1 ENSTT
6 NVTSSPTQSLDSKI
20 NRRWGTNDR
29 TVGDSS
35 SLTSNNTGPYV
46 RRRSGAGV
54 NESTSAAPST
64 LVSVTTSLPSV
75 TSTPTTNVTVT
86 STAPTNTLDD
96 STGGKRRSNV
106 PPSRDEEAEAQ
117 RKHRSAQA
125 RRERRSTQS
134 VTVEDIKAAEQQIK
148 SQPIMSEISSASSSS
163 GTIPQPITNII
174 ESTSNVPLSNNKI
187 GAPSTPSLIAEH
199 DIETERLQRVIEEK
213 KEKARRAS
221 GGNED
226 IVETTVDAS
235 SSSAGSRRVRSRF
248 TSADTDNIVPS
259 ITAND
264 SLNLGV
270 STSLD
275 SQQQQPRRRT
285 NRVHNQRKNTGRII
299 WNDETKEV
307 EIRDDSNDLVPKTS
321 YQQTSIEESHR
332 SDDQKLQDNAQQS
345 TSNTT
350 TLGSRGLI
358 SRFENIPSLS
368 SSSSSITKE
377 SLTNLSP
384 TSPSSS
390 SSTSRT
396 NRSQS
401 QDPTRKSLPTATSLP
416 ATTITTTTTTTNPNT
431 VVNGMA
437 SSTPF
442 ALKKDSKENTALS
455 TGISTTSSDALA
467 IKRLYEDAKR
477 KADELTQKV
486 DRLERDIAER
496 DQMIEKLKT
505 SQYIE
510 SSLDKREKRAYERK
524 ISELEEELKK
534 MDSIKADN
542 TRLKEENA
550 ALIRVIS
557 KLSK

>member
-1 ENSTT
+1 
-6 NVTSSPTQSLDSKI
+6 
-20 NRRWGTNDR
+20 
-29 TVGDSS
+29 
-35 SLTSNNTGPYV
+35 
-46 RRRSGAGV
+46 
-54 NESTSAAPST
+54 
-64 LVSVTTSLPSV
+64 
-75 TSTPTTNVTVT
+75 
-86 STAPTNTLDD
+86 
-96 STGGKRRSNV
+96 
-106 PPSRDEEAEAQ
+106 
-117 RKHRSAQA
+117 
-125 RRERRSTQS
+125 
-134 VTVEDIKAAEQQIK
+134 
-148 SQPIMSEISSASSSS
+148 
-163 GTIPQPITNII
+163 
-174 ESTSNVPLSNNKI
+174 
-187 GAPSTPSLIAEH
+187 
-199 DIETERLQRVIEEK
+199 
-213 KEKARRAS
+213 
-221 GGNED
+221 D

-235 SSSAGSRRVRSRF
+235 SSFAGSRRVRSRF

-270 STSLD
+270 SNSLD
-275 SQQQQPRRRT
+275 SQQQQQQQPRRRT

-345 TSNTT
+345 TSNSVA
-350 TLGSRGLI
+350 LGSRGLI
-358 SRFENIPSLS
+358 SRFENIPPLS
-368 SSSSSITKE
+368 SSISTTKE

-396 NRSQS
+396 SRSQS
-401 QDPTRKSLPTATSLP
+401 QDPSRKSLSATTSLP
-416 ATTITTTTTTTNPNT
+416 PPPTPSSSSTSSSTATATTITTPTNPNT
-431 VVNGMA
+431 AMN
-437 SSTPF
+437 
-442 ALKKDSKENTALS
+442 DSKENTALS
-455 TGISTTSSDALA
+455 TGISATNNDTLA

-477 KADELTQKV
+477 KVDELAQKV

>member
-1 ENSTT
+1 M
-6 NVTSSPTQSLDSKI
+6 
-20 NRRWGTNDR
+20 NRRWGTTDR
-29 TVGDSS
+29 TVTSDG
-35 SLTSNNTGPYV
+35 SLSISNNAGPYV

-54 NESTSAAPST
+54 TESTTPATTTQPPPST
-64 LVSVTTSLPSV
+64 VVSVTTSLPSA
-75 TSTPTTNVTVT
+75 TTNVTVT
-86 STAPTNTLDD
+86 PPANTLDD
-96 STGGKRRSNV
+96 STSGKRRSNI
-106 PPSRDEEAEAQ
+106 PPTRDEEAEAQ

-148 SQPIMSEISSASSSS
+148 NQPESNVS
-163 GTIPQPITNII
+163 IPQPLTNIV
-174 ESTSNVPLSNNKI
+174 ETTPTTTLSNNKI
-187 GAPSTPSLIAEH
+187 GAPSTSSSITEH

-213 KEKARRAS
+213 KDKARRTS
-221 GGNED
+221 STNED
-226 IVETTVDAS
+226 IVDTTVDAS
-235 SSSAGSRRVRSRF
+235 SSTVGSRRVRSRF
-248 TSADTDNIVPS
+248 TSSDTDNTVPS

-270 STSLD
+270 SASLD
-275 SQQQQPRRRT
+275 SQQQQQQPRRRT

-321 YQQTSIEESHR
+321 YQQTSIEDSHR

-345 TSNTT
+345 TSTGI
-350 TLGSRGLI
+350 LGSRGLI
-358 SRFENIPSLS
+358 SRFEHNPP
-368 SSSSSITKE
+368 SITKE
-377 SLTNLSP
+377 STTTTTTNLSP
-384 TSPSSS
+384 TSPTSSS
-390 SSTSRT
+390 LTSR
-396 NRSQS
+396 NIRSQS
-401 QDPTRKSLPTATSLP
+401 QDPTRKSLTTTTSLP
-416 ATTITTTTTTTNPNT
+416 ASSTTTTTTNSNNLM
-431 VVNGMA
+431 NGMA

-442 ALKKDSKENTALS
+442 AVKKDSKENSALNQ
-455 TGISTTSSDALA
+455 GISSTNNDASA
-467 IKRLYEDAKR
+467 IKRLYDDAKR
-477 KADELTQKV
+477 KVDELTQKV

-496 DQMIEKLKT
+496 DQIIEKLKT